1 MGPYLRKPAV
11 NARRDNAFRPLLYFE
26 NPCNV
31 VFPDITSRM
40 SDLFAICL
48 SLLLPRAKS
57 SAFSP
62 DQHASTHFWVAVA
75 FAFETPSSR
84 DSPSSYHSRTVLC
97 WAEIDGLEP
106 LIFSLLAR
114 WLPSARHGPASLSPK
129 LWAVGPDESHK
140 GGIGQFTRLQCGK
153 LLLDSPPPSLALP
166 PLPVFLFVRRVHV
179 FPPSLLC
186 QGLGR
191 CLIRPFIARQTH
203 SITAA
208 ESILDC
214 VSTFPPCLSGDSDLQ
229 LGQ

>member
-1 MGPYLRKPAV
+1 MGPYLHRPAV
-11 NARRDNAFRPLLYFE
+11 NAKRVNAFRPLLYFE

-62 DQHASTHFWVAVA
+62 DQHASTHFWVAAA
-75 FAFETPSSR
+75 FTFETVSSR
-84 DSPSSYHSRTVLC
+84 DSPCSYHSRTVLC

-114 WLPSARHGPASLSPK
+114 WLPSAPAWACISLSPK

-153 LLLDSPPPSLALP
+153 LLLDSPPPSLG
-166 PLPVFLFVRRVHV
+166 
-179 FPPSLLC
+179 LLC
-186 QGLGR
+186 LS
-191 CLIRPFIARQTH
+191 FF
-203 SITAA
+203 SYAA
-208 ESILDC
+208 YMCFLRRFC
-214 VSTFPPCLSGDSDLQ
+214 VRVSAGA
-229 LGQ
+229 

>member
-1 MGPYLRKPAV
+1 MRYAFLSSFLGQNPQPLVQTSTPAHIFGWQ
-11 NARRDNAFRPLLYFE
+11 R
-26 NPCNV
+26 
-31 VFPDITSRM
+31 
-40 SDLFAICL
+40 
-48 SLLLPRAKS
+48 LLLSKPQAHEI
-57 SAFSP
+57 A
-62 DQHASTHFWVAVA
+62 HVHIIL
-75 FAFETPSSR
+75 
-84 DSPSSYHSRTVLC
+84 VLC

-203 SITAA
+203 SITAE